1 MTRVYLESDNVI
13 TSLGFTTG
21 QNFSAM
27 EAGISGI
34 HISENNELSL
44 NPFPV
49 SLVDKIRLHE
59 EFSGISKNE
68 HTDFEKLILLSAH
81 KALAGSAINPSSHKT
96 LFILSTT
103 KGNVDLLHKKSGNNQ
118 DVRLYL
124 WHSADLLRRFFNNPN
139 QAVVISNACV
149 SGLTAMITGMRLI
162 KNGDYDNVVVTGGD
176 VVSKFIVSGFQS
188 FLSLSPQP
196 CRPFD
201 RNRDG
206 LTLGEGAATV
216 ILTNRNPE
224 KLPAVELVAGATSND
239 ANHISGPSR
248 TGEGLFVAINKT
260 LNGIGEPPGFIS
272 AHGTATPYNDDMESI
287 AFNRA
292 GLQEVPVNSLKG
304 FIGHT
309 LGAAGIIESVIGAGS
324 LVKNRV
330 IKTAGLQNQGLAQPI
345 NTIKENLDI
354 TLRSFLKTASGFG
367 GSNAT
372 ALFVKHE

>member
-13 TSLGFTTG
+13 TSLGFTTSE
-21 QNFSAM
+21 NLAAM

-34 HISENNELSL
+34 QLCENRQLSE

-49 SLVDKIRLHE
+49 SLVDKSRLHQ
-59 EFSGISKNE
+59 EFSGISQNE
-68 HTDFEKLILLSAH
+68 YTDFEKLILLSA
-81 KALAGSAINPSSHKT
+81 KKVLLDSEINPSDPKT

-103 KGNVDLLHKKSGNNQ
+103 KGNVDLLREKGTNNL
-118 DVRLYL
+118 DERLFL
-124 WHSADLLRRFFNNPN
+124 WHSAELLRNYFQNPN
-139 QAVVISNACV
+139 KAVVVSNACV
-149 SGLTAMITGMRLI
+149 SGLTAMLTAMRLI
-162 KNGDYDNVVVTGGD
+162 KNGDFDHVVVTGGD

-201 RNRDG
+201 RDRDG
-206 LTLGEGAATV
+206 LTLGEGAATI
-216 ILTNRNPE
+216 ILTNKKPVNS
-224 KLPAVELVAGATSND
+224 PAVELVTGATSND

-248 TGEGLFVAINKT
+248 TGEGLFVAIKKT
-260 LNGIGEPPGFIS
+260 LTGIDEMPGFIS
-272 AHGTATPYNDDMESI
+272 AHGTATPYNDDMESV

-292 GLQEVPVNSLKG
+292 GLQEVPVNSIKG

-309 LGAAGIIESVIGAGS
+309 LGAAGIIESVIGARC
-324 LVKNRV
+324 LLQNIV
-330 IKTAGLQNQGLAQPI
+330 IKTIGLQNPGLVQPV
-345 NTIKENLDI
+345 NTVKENLNI
-354 TLRSFLKTASGFG
+354 PLKSFLKTASGFG

>member
-1 MTRVYLESDNVI
+1 MRVYLESDNVI

-21 QNFSAM
+21 ENFAAM
-27 EAGISGI
+27 EAGVSGI
-34 HISENNELSL
+34 HICDDKRLSV

-49 SLVDKIRLHE
+49 SLVDKTRLQQ
-59 EFSGISKNE
+59 EFSAISSKE

-81 KALAGSAINPSSHKT
+81 KALAGSAINPSDSRT

-103 KGNVDLLHKKSGNNQ
+103 KGNVALLKEKEDGNP
-118 DVRLYL
+118 DERLFL
-124 WHSADLLRRFFNNPN
+124 WHSAELLRNHFQNPN
-139 QAVVISNACV
+139 KAVVISNACV
-149 SGLTAMITGMRLI
+149 SGITAMLTGMRLI
-162 KNGDYDNVVVTGGD
+162 KNGDYDHVVVVGGD
-176 VVSKFIVSGFQS
+176 VASKFIVSGFQS
-188 FLSLSPQP
+188 FLSLSAVA

-201 RNRDG
+201 RDRDG

-216 ILTNRNPE
+216 VLTNQKPSRI
-224 KLPAVELVAGATSND
+224 PAIELVTGSTSND

-248 TGEGLFVAINKT
+248 TGEGLYVALTKT
-260 LNGIGEPPGFIS
+260 LKGIDELPGFIS

-292 GLQEVPVNSLKG
+292 GLEKVPVNSLKG

-309 LGAAGIIESVIGAGS
+309 LGAAGIIESVISARS
-324 LVKNRV
+324 LLLNKI
-330 IKTAGLQNQGLAQPI
+330 IKTLGLQQQGLAQPI
-345 NTIKENLDI
+345 FTVTENLNI
-354 TLRSFLKTASGFG
+354 PLKSFVKTASGFG